1 MFGFVCG
8 KLVDDR
14 ICIFCLIES
23 SKWMLSTI
31 CPSNSIKKKVN
42 EDCSTGLSQNVKFSQ
57 LTSTCVV
64 HDVHVVFGQSV
75 SFRAVG

>member
-1 MFGFVCG
+1 MFVFVCG
-8 KLVDDR
+8 KLVDHT
-14 ICIFCLIES
+14 IGIFCLIES

-57 LTSTCVV
+57 LTPTCTAD
-64 HDVHVVFGQSV
+64 DVHVVFGQSV
-75 SFRAVG
+75 FWGVG